1 MVVLDT
7 GLAPGDIGGSF
18 THCVPRAEEQWG
30 PTRPAAAESSTPYET
45 TDNLDEAD
53 GNKDRWIDPVAGH
66 GTFIGSLI
74 SRLAPQAN
82 VEVGKFIESTGEGN
96 DADLAFRLEQL
107 LGDPPDIV
115 CLSCSCLTED
125 DKPPLGMASVI
136 GKLQKLGT
144 VIVAAAGNDASCR
157 AVWPAALPDVIS
169 VGALGPD
176 GPAPFTNWGP
186 WVKACAPGVDI
197 VSNFFDK
204 VDRVDDGLP
213 ETSFYF
219 GWASWS
225 GTSFAT
231 PVVAGAIAREMSIYG
246 ITAEEAADRVVF
258 DERLF
263 RFPGL
268 GTVVNLH

>member
-1 MVVLDT
+1 MVLDT
-7 GLAPGDIGGSF
+7 GLAADEIGGSL
-18 THCVPRAEEQWG
+18 THCIRRPEEQWG
-30 PTRPAAAESSTPYET
+30 PTKPGSAESPEPFQT
-45 TDNLDEAD
+45 TDNQDLPDA
-53 GNKDRWIDPVAGH
+53 NKDRWIDPVAGH

-74 SRLAPQAN
+74 SRLAPNAK
-82 VEVGKFIESTGEGN
+82 VEVGKVIESTGEGN
-96 DADLAFRLEQL
+96 DADLTFRLEQL
-107 LGDPPDIV
+107 LSDPPDIV
-115 CLSCSCLTED
+115 CLSCSCVTED
-125 DKPPLGMASVI
+125 DKPPLGLASVV
-136 GKLQKLGT
+136 GKLQMQGT

-157 AVWPAALPDVIS
+157 ACWPAALPDVIS

-186 WVKACAPGVDI
+186 WVRACAPGVDI

-213 ETSFYF
+213 QSSFYF

-231 PVVAGAIAREMSIYG
+231 PIVAGALAREMGIYG

-258 DERLF
+258 DERLY